1 MPEIY
6 EIKNRIEGL
15 KSIHNITYA
24 MQIVTISR
32 LKRITTQLQKIKDSL
47 QEVVNVLAYLVEE
60 KPSFKASF
68 FPQIDSTKQPLLVM
82 FFSNRGFCG
91 SFNQDVLN
99 KALAFCAKEQ
109 LDFNTIPK
117 ICVGKKARLVMK
129 HYKENISFHE
139 PQKDLFSK
147 DEGVAL
153 YDNIQRYIDESRHVY
168 FVFFE
173 FKSIISQKIIVDS
186 FYPPSP
192 KEFEPKS
199 HSDEETSPTNESRR
213 PHFVEPTTEL
223 VQDKMLEFYYYLK
236 MFRAIRDSASS
247 EFSQRFL
254 LMKTAVDNVKSLQ
267 EELTMELNKER
278 QRGITQE
285 ISEII
290 STFKALQ
297 SR

>member
-47 QEVVNVLAYLVEE
+47 DEVKNVLAYLVEE
-60 KPSFKASF
+60 KPAFKKAF
-68 FPQIDSTKQPLLVM
+68 FPQVDSSKPPVLVL

-91 SFNQDVLN
+91 SFNQDILN
-99 KALAFCAKEQ
+99 KALAFCEKEGI
-109 LDFNTIPK
+109 DFQATPK
-117 ICVGKKARLVMK
+117 ICVGKKAQIMMR
-129 HYKENISFHE
+129 HYKENIIFHE

-147 DEGVAL
+147 EEGIAL
-153 YDNIQRYIDESRHVY
+153 YKDIQNYIDNSHKINFIY
-168 FVFFE
+168 FE
-173 FKSIISQKIIVDS
+173 FKSIITQKIVTES

-192 KEFEPKS
+192 QEFES
-199 HSDEETSPTNESRR
+199 QSDETATVFNLR
-213 PHFVEPTTEL
+213 PHFIEPSSEL
-223 VQDKMLEFYYYLK
+223 VETKMLEFYYYLK

-254 LMKTAVDNVKSLQ
+254 LMKSAVDNVKSLG
-267 EELTMELNKER
+267 EELTLELNKER

-297 SR
+297 KR